1 MKVCKLLLDVK
12 NSLFDNYFEGKVMQ
26 IKKVI
31 TNDSIFKQKKQID

>member
-12 NSLFDNYFEGKVMQ
+12 NSLFEGKVMQ